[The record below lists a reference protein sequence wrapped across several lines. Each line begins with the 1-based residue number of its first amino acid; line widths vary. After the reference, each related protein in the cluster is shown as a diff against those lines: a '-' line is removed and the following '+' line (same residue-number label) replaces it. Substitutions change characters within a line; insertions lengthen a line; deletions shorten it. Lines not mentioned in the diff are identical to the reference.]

1 MADSIL
7 TKLSEIEVT
16 GLTIYGEARGESVM
30 GQIAV
35 GCVIRNRVI
44 TETYQQV
51 CLKPKQFSCWN
62 ENDPN
67 YPILI
72 ELASK
77 LVWNEVDN
85 NEILDQCLFIAGGIV
100 NDHLI
105 DITNGAKNYLTEHLF
120 HDSKRPS
127 WAAHP
132 TNVQAIDSQV
142 FFNV

>member
-1 MADSIL
+1 
-7 TKLSEIEVT
+7 
-16 GLTIYGEARGESVM
+16 M

-44 TETYQQV
+44 NETYLQI

-67 YPILI
+67 YSLLV
-72 ELASK
+72 ELAK
-77 LVWNEVDN
+77 GLIQNEFDVDG
-85 NEILDQCLFIAGGIV
+85 ILDQCLYVAGGIV
-100 NDHLI
+100 NDHII
-105 DITNGAKNYLTEHLF
+105 DITNGAKNYLTEQLF
-120 HDSKRPS
+120 HDSNRPS

-132 TNVQAIDSQV
+132 TNVQPIDSQV